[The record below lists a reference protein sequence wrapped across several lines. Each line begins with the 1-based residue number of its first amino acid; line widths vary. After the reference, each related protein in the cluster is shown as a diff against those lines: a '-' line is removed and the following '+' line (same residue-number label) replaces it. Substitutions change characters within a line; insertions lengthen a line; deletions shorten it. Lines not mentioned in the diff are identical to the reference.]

1 MRPKKR
7 KTMGSNDLFRA
18 RLDQIIDQQ
27 SFQLSV
33 KIDTP
38 GVMGPGSRPGRQ
50 YRLPTVALVRRIS
63 VAVSGPSNA
72 RARYWARAAAGRA
85 IRTR

>member
-50 YRLPTVALVRRIS
+50 QSSAPQANFGCG
-63 VAVSGPSNA
+63 A
-72 RARYWARAAAGRA
+72 
-85 IRTR
+85 